1 MWVPAKG
8 LCEKVFV
15 PATMLGINAASSRI
29 DRAKEFFREFLG
41 KEVQKALGSY
51 VINKKALEETFQPER
66 DYVGENGEYGSL
78 ATIDED
84 GHTTMLTV
92 YLATQ
97 EEMDTFWQWIGTAD
111 TPYIEDMVLEKAVFE
126 EGEKYLLGEQDLD
139 TTLDAIMQQLSIYL
153 SE

>member
-1 MWVPAKG
+1 M
-8 LCEKVFV
+8 
-15 PATMLGINAASSRI
+15 
-29 DRAKEFFREFLG
+29 
-41 KEVQKALGSY
+41 QKALGSY